1 MSPLLQ
7 ARNLRK
13 SFARGASVF
22 GDGKAERFV
31 AVNDVNFDVAA
42 GETSAVVGESGCGKT
57 TLARMVLRLIE
68 PDHGELL
75 FEGRD
80 LLKLR
85 GEELRAQRRQMQMIF
100 QDPFAS
106 LNPRMTVGE
115 IVSEPLA
122 IHEPQRSA
130 TERAASTTEM
140 LRRVGLDES
149 ARKRYPHEFSG
160 GQRQRIG
167 IARALIL
174 RPKLVVADEPV
185 SALDVSVGAQVLLLL
200 QELQRE
206 FQLAF
211 LFISHSLPVVA
222 QLATHIAVMHAGQF
236 VEQGPATRIL
246 QHPSQPYTRDLLAA
260 VPELPTHGRV

>member
-1 MSPLLQ
+1 M
-7 ARNLRK
+7 ATAK
-13 SFARGASVF
+13 
-22 GDGKAERFV
+22 RFV
-31 AVNDVNFDVAA
+31 AVNDVSFEVAP
-42 GETSAVVGESGCGKT
+42 GETFAVVGESGCGKT

-68 PDHGELL
+68 PDHGEIL

-106 LNPRMTVGE
+106 LNPRMRVGE
-115 IVSEPLA
+115 IVAEPLA

-130 TERAASTTEM
+130 TNERPAAREM
-140 LRRVGLDES
+140 LRRVGLDE
-149 ARKRYPHEFSG
+149 AALKRYPHEFSG

-167 IARALIL
+167 IARAFIL

-206 FQLAF
+206 FQLTY

-222 QLATHIAVMHAGQF
+222 QLASHIAVMRLEDSSNKARQ
-236 VEQGPATRIL
+236 PRSCSN
-246 QHPSQPYTRDLLAA
+246 PSQPYTRDLLAA
-260 VPELPTHGRV
+260 VPELPTHGGCDTFPPAFA